1 MKFIK
6 TLNEIKREGWDAL
19 VEKLGIA
26 GATMFVMEHEKGY
39 GDYTEER
46 KKIFAEKS
54 LVSCQPCNVVNNV
67 VYYFHNQPG
76 RIGYEEIHSD
86 TCRRRTRSSW

>member
-39 GDYTEER
+39 GDSYGYCFCFFLRSLALTIAR
-46 KKIFAEKS
+46 ACSGVKIRLDFLPPRLPKS
-54 LVSCQPCNVVNNV
+54 
-67 VYYFHNQPG
+67 
-76 RIGYEEIHSD
+76 
-86 TCRRRTRSSW
+86 

>member
-1 MKFIK
+1 MMKFIK

-39 GDYTEER
+39 GD
-46 KKIFAEKS
+46 S
-54 LVSCQPCNVVNNV
+54 
-67 VYYFHNQPG
+67 
-76 RIGYEEIHSD
+76 
-86 TCRRRTRSSW
+86 

>member
-39 GDYTEER
+39 GDYTKER

-54 LVSCQPCNVVNNV
+54 LDV
-67 VYYFHNQPG
+67 
-76 RIGYEEIHSD
+76 ITKEIKDLKSKGMI
-86 TCRRRTRSSW
+86 

>member
-6 TLNEIKREGWDAL
+6 TLNEIKRERWDAL

-46 KKIFAEKS
+46 KRYLQKR
-54 LVSCQPCNVVNNV
+54 V
-67 VYYFHNQPG
+67 
-76 RIGYEEIHSD
+76 
-86 TCRRRTRSSW
+86 WM